1 MNKRTIFIILGALL
15 LLLIIALGWWWF
27 LSWSDEQQGPREGF
41 GSGDDRTVGLGSGE
55 QTNQGTGF
63 TSGTGD
69 GSSKGLDGN
78 TTNVNLGTIGGTDS
92 GNSGSAIGGGTQGS
106 PTVGTNTTGAQ
117 PGGISSSGASSTGVG
132 VGSGSPNASP
142 IGSSGPGVVVIGG
155 GGTAGGGGTGGGG
168 TGGGGGTTTPGVDW
182 LPGGPLS
189 SFNPTATNQLND
201 GSIGGQVS
209 FFGTPP
215 QPGSIDEFSDDSF
228 TAALAVAG
236 IGTALC
242 TAGLLPGV
250 LTGTLATLPV
260 SAVAVT
266 VNAPVQNAADSN
278 NIFRDNFLNCVARAI
293 ARAALQQITAS
304 TVNWINSG
312 FNGKPTFIQN
322 YQQFFGGVADQA
334 AGTYIRGSSLSF
346 LCSPFQLKVRI
357 ALAQSYANR
366 SAASCTLSRVSTN
379 IQNFM
384 NGNFNSGGWAGLLQ
398 YTTVPTNNPF
408 GAYTF
413 AVVGLDN
420 ETTRAVNDAAR
431 KISPGGFLA
440 SETCTGPIQLTG
452 PYAGKPGPPCKIIT
466 PGQTIE
472 NALSENLN
480 VSPNI
485 LKQAGVS
492 GSFDTIIT
500 ALLQQLMLRA
510 LQGGVANLSGSG
522 GLGGY
527 EGNFLTP
534 EQQRAQAEG
543 NALLTTLSGIS
554 NTASQYGA
562 VAQGAITDIQ
572 LTQQRIQE
580 LVNCYEFKNDS
591 TQAAATAARITALE
605 QRVAFY
611 NSRITEANTVIATLQ
626 AFQSR
631 LLQATS
637 PNQITS
643 VKTDL
648 DAAVANGT
656 LISASQVTTA
666 QQDRTTLQ
674 ADLAAQNQQTQTALQ
689 QCQVS

>member
-1 MNKRTIFIILGALL
+1 M

-41 GSGDDRTVGLGSGE
+41 GSGDDRTVGLGTGE

-63 TSGTGD
+63 TDGSGD
-69 GSSKGLDGN
+69 GSTTGLDGN

-106 PTVGTNTTGAQ
+106 PTIGTNTTGAQ

-132 VGSGSPNASP
+132 VGSGSPNTSP
-142 IGSSGPGVVVIGG
+142 IGGSGPGVVAVGG
-155 GGTAGGGGTGGGG
+155 GGTASGGGTSGGGTGGGG
-168 TGGGGGTTTPGVDW
+168 TGGGGGTVTPGVDW

-189 SFNPTATNQLND
+189 SFNPTAINQLNN
-201 GSIGGQVS
+201 GSIGGEIS

-322 YQQFFGGVADQA
+322 YEKFFNSVVDQA
-334 AGTYIRGSSLSF
+334 AGTYIQGSSLSF
-346 LCSPFQLKVRI
+346 LCSPIQLKVRI
-357 ALAQSYANR
+357 ALAQSYAKRN
-366 SAASCTLSRVSTN
+366 AASCTLSRVSSN

-384 NGNFNSGGWAGLLQ
+384 DGNFNSGGWAGLLQ
-398 YTTVPTNNPF
+398 FTTVPTNNPF

-413 AVVGLDN
+413 AQVELSNTQARAQLD
-420 ETTRAVNDAAR
+420 AQR
-431 KISPGGFLA
+431 KISPGGFL
-440 SETCTGPIQLTG
+440 SMEECT
-452 PYAGKPGPPCKIIT
+452 PYPVRVCKIVT
-466 PGQTIE
+466 PGKTIE
-472 NALSENLN
+472 TALEQNLG
-480 VSPNI
+480 VSQKT
-485 LKQAGVS
+485 LELAGVA
-492 GSFDTIIT
+492 GSFDTIIS

-534 EQQRAQAEG
+534 EQQQAQAQG
-543 NALLTTLSGIS
+543 NTLLTTLSGIS

-580 LVNCYEFKNDS
+580 LVNCHEFKNDS
-591 TQAAATAARITALE
+591 TQAAATTARITALE

-643 VKTDL
+643 VKNDL

-656 LISASQVTTA
+656 LISAAQVTTA

-674 ADLAAQNQQTQTALQ
+674 AELAAQNQQTQTALQ
-689 QCQVS
+689 QCQTL